1 MNDFNVHVA
10 LATPYTEGGELDKAA
25 LPAHIELLI
34 DDGVDGLL
42 VAGTTGEGPL
52 LEEPEVEAVIAAAV
66 RAVDGRIEVIGQVG
80 RASTAATL
88 RTAAAATGVGADALM
103 AVLPWYYGLGDE
115 PLLRHYE
122 ALLGAGDGLP
132 VMAYTFPDRTGNELS
147 AELLDRLAG
156 EGLAGLK
163 DSTMS
168 PERQREYLEVAGRHD
183 GFRLFSGSERLLLPA
198 LEGPGAGAIS
208 ALANARPD
216 VLLAVREQRTTEAQE
231 AVNAARDELPEIP
244 DIKRAVSERMAERG
258 VEYRPD
264 ARAPLGY
271 AASSRLRAGPG

>member
-1 MNDFNVHVA
+1 MTDFNVHVA
-10 LATPYTEGGELDKAA
+10 LATPYGERGEVDDAA
-25 LPAHIELLI
+25 LGAHIELLI
-34 DDGVDGLL
+34 EDGVDGLL

-66 RAVDGRIEVIGQVG
+66 ETSAGQLEVIAQVG
-80 RASTAATL
+80 RASTTATL
-88 RTAAAATGVGADALM
+88 RTAAAAAAADADALM

-115 PLLRHYE
+115 PLLRHYQ
-122 ALLGAGDGLP
+122 ALLGAGNGLP

-168 PERQREYLEVAGRHD
+168 PERQQEYLEVAGRHD

-198 LEGPGAGAIS
+198 LEGGGAGAIS
-208 ALANARPD
+208 ALANARAD
-216 VLLAVREQRTTEAQE
+216 VLLAVREQRSSEAQE
-231 AVNAARDELPEIP
+231 AVNGARDELPEIP

-258 VEYRPD
+258 VQYR
-264 ARAPLGY
+264 AETRAPL
-271 AASSRLRAGPG
+271 A

>member
-1 MNDFNVHVA
+1 MNDFKVHVA
-10 LATPYTEGGELDKAA
+10 LATPYGEEGGLDEPA
-25 LPAHIELLI
+25 LRAHIDVLV

-52 LEEPEVEAVIAAAV
+52 LEEPEVAAVIGAAV
-66 RAVDGRIEVIGQVG
+66 KAAGGRIEVIAQVG

-88 RTAAAATGVGADALM
+88 RTAAAAAEAGADALM

-115 PLLRHYE
+115 PLLRHYQ
-122 ALLGAGDGLP
+122 ALLGAGRGLP
-132 VMAYTFPDRTGNELS
+132 VMAYTFPERTGNELS
-147 AELLDRLAG
+147 ADLLDRLAG

-168 PERQREYLEVAGRHD
+168 PERQQEYLEVAGRHE

-208 ALANARPD
+208 ALANARAD
-216 VLLAVREQRTTEAQE
+216 VLLAVREQRSSEAQD
-231 AVNAARDELPEIP
+231 AVNAARDELPAIP
-244 DIKRAVSERMAERG
+244 DVKRAVSERMAERG
-258 VEYRPD
+258 VRYRPET
-264 ARAPLGY
+264 RAPL
-271 AASSRLRAGPG
+271 A

>member
-1 MNDFNVHVA
+1 MTDFNVHVA
-10 LATPYTEGGELDKAA
+10 LATPYGERGEVDDAA
-25 LPAHIELLI
+25 LGAHIELLI
-34 DDGVDGLL
+34 EDGVDGLL

-52 LEEPEVEAVIAAAV
+52 LEEPEVEAVISAAV
-66 RAVDGRIEVIGQVG
+66 ETSAGQLEVIAQVG
-80 RASTAATL
+80 RASN
-88 RTAAAATGVGADALM
+88 ADALM

-115 PLLRHYE
+115 PLLRHYQ
-122 ALLGAGDGLP
+122 ALLGAGSGLP
-132 VMAYTFPDRTGNELS
+132 VMAYTFPERTGNELS

-168 PERQREYLEVAGRHD
+168 PERQQEYLEVAGRHD

-208 ALANARPD
+208 ALANARAD
-216 VLLAVREQRTTEAQE
+216 VLLAVREERSTEAQE

-258 VEYRPD
+258 VQYR
-264 ARAPLGY
+264 AETRAPL
-271 AASSRLRAGPG
+271 A